1 VEKHSFHYLTLYTCT
16 TNFPASTTLPC
27 PPTPNDFQLPAT
39 SSIWGIR
46 EAKEECQEERIL
58 VNGGHGQK
66 TTAADIDEF
75 YE

>member
-1 VEKHSFHYLTLYTCT
+1 M
-16 TNFPASTTLPC
+16 STYSQKTSNCLPHH
-27 PPTPNDFQLPAT
+27 PYGGGL
-39 SSIWGIR
+39 R

-66 TTAADIDEF
+66 TTAAEF

>member
-1 VEKHSFHYLTLYTCT
+1 MSTYTQ
-16 TNFPASTTLPC
+16 
-27 PPTPNDFQLPAT
+27 QLPTACH
-39 SSIWGIR
+39 IIHMGGLR

>member
-1 VEKHSFHYLTLYTCT
+1 MHHKFPCKYYSAMSTYTT
-16 TNFPASTTLPC
+16 TTSNCLPHH
-27 PPTPNDFQLPAT
+27 PYGGL
-39 SSIWGIR
+39 R